1 MAEPIIED
9 AVVDEEPSDDTEPEA
24 ESAEPL
30 YESAVVDGQAE
41 TLVVAEEESERINA
55 EIEEA
60 RLSVEMAA

>member
-24 ESAEPL
+24 AEPL